1 MRPLSQPSAKFI
13 GVGISA
19 PRGAMDKILGSLL
32 LVGFALPWY
41 FTQMA
46 TGSVPAGFSAG
57 LGGLV
62 LTLVILLWLRVQ
74 WDRYQAGSH
83 RRRDLKY
90 LTSGMAAIDQMS
102 GVEFEEFVAAQLRT
116 AGWRVTHT
124 ASTGDYGVDLI
135 AKKDGTRAA
144 VQCKR
149 QAKAVGVA
157 AIQQVVSGALH
168 HGCNQTVVVTNQAFT
183 KAARQLATTHRCR
196 LVGREQLHIWAAA
209 APSADRESTHA
220 KQQRAHRS

>member
-1 MRPLSQPSAKFI
+1 MQIVAGF
-13 GVGISA
+13 
-19 PRGAMDKILGSLL
+19 LL
-32 LVGFALPWY
+32 LLGFALPWY
-41 FTQMA
+41 FTQHA

-62 LTLVILLWLRVQ
+62 LTVVTLLWLGVQ
-74 WDRYQAGSH
+74 GDRHRAGRQ
-83 RRRDLKY
+83 RRRDLRY
-90 LTSGMAAIDQMS
+90 ATSDLAAIDEMS

-116 AGWRVTHT
+116 VGWSVAHT

-135 AKKDGTRAA
+135 AKRDGACMA

-157 AIQQVVSGALH
+157 AVQQVVSGALH
-168 HGCNQTVVVTNQAFT
+168 HRCNQTVVVTNQGFT

-196 LVGREQLHIWAAA
+196 LVGREQVQIWARVERRRVQPGLEA
-209 APSADRESTHA
+209 
-220 KQQRAHRS
+220 